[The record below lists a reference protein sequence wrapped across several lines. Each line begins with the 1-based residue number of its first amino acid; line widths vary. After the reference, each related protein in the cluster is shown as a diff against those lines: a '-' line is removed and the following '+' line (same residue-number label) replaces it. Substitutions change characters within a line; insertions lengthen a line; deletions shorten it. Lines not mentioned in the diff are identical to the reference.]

1 MSKKIELDPGKA
13 ALLNKKV
20 EQIRETIKLNR
31 RCAMRR
37 RNEIHPEREALREAL
52 VEEKTAQI
60 QETILYAIK
69 RDGRSDQEIGMDAG
83 LSKTTVRTVKSGK
96 LSLRVLILL
105 AEELGLDIII
115 QEKEGKDTDE
125 RGDH

>member
-1 MSKKIELDPGKA
+1 
-13 ALLNKKV
+13 
-20 EQIRETIKLNR
+20 
-31 RCAMRR
+31 MRK

-52 VEEKTAQI
+52 IEEKAAQI
-60 QETILYAIK
+60 RETILYAIK
-69 RDGRSDQEIGMDAG
+69 RDGRSDQEIGLDAG

-115 QEKEGKDTDE
+115 QEKERKDTDE
-125 RGDH
+125 QGNHGRH